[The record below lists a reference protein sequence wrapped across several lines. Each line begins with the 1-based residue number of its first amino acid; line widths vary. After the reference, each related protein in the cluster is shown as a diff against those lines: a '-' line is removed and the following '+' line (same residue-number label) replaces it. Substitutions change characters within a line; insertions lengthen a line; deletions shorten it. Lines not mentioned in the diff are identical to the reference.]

1 MSSAANGHD
10 PDMISTLMKNLILR
24 ETESPLRRLDSM
36 EPPGPNGQPS
46 SGSTAGETPGE
57 SSGEAPRE
65 SLGAAVGG
73 AADAAEAASDSVA
86 LDVVARSGF
95 AVMALLHIVIGAIA
109 VALVFGAPGQA
120 EPTGAIEQLAANPWG
135 PAVMWAAFIACAGL
149 SLWQLS
155 EATLRARSLPR
166 RRRLG
171 KLVSS
176 GFLSIAYGSV
186 GLSFAGFALGNR
198 GDSGDSTR
206 DFSTVLVRS
215 PYGVPVLI
223 ALGLTII
230 GIGVYF
236 IVKGV
241 GKKFKEELAHFEGTR
256 RGHLIS
262 SLGVAGHIAK
272 GLALMLTGLLFV
284 IAAATN
290 DPGSSTGLDG
300 SLKALRDHPYGPA
313 LLLAIGAG
321 FIAYGAF
328 ALLRA
333 RFGRM

>member
-1 MSSAANGHD
+1 
-10 PDMISTLMKNLILR
+10 MKNLILR

-206 DFSTVLVRS
+206 DFTTVLVRS

>member
-1 MSSAANGHD
+1 MV
-10 PDMISTLMKNLILR
+10 STLMKKLKVQG
-24 ETESPLRRLDSM
+24 TEPALRRLGSM
-36 EPPGPNGQPS
+36 EPPGPKDQPFP
-46 SGSTAGETPGE
+46 AGESPGE
-57 SSGEAPRE
+57 AF
-65 SLGAAVGG
+65 GAAAGD
-73 AADAAEAASDSVA
+73 AADAAEAASNSAA

-109 VALVFGAPGQA
+109 VAMVLGAPGQA

-135 PAVMWAAFIACAGL
+135 PAVMWAGFIACAGL
-149 SLWQLS
+149 AVWQLS
-155 EATLRARSLPR
+155 EATLRARHLPR
-166 RRRLG
+166 RQRLG

-206 DFSTVLVRS
+206 DFSTALVRS
-215 PYGVPVLI
+215 PFGVPALI
-223 ALGLTII
+223 GLGLTII

-236 IVKGV
+236 IVKGA
-241 GKKFKEELAHFEGTR
+241 GKKFKEELRHFDGTH
-256 RGHLIS
+256 RGRLVS
-262 SLGVAGHIAK
+262 GLGVAGHIAK
-272 GLALMLTGLLFV
+272 GVALILTGLLFV

-290 DPGSSTGLDG
+290 DPASSTGLDG
-300 SLKALRDHPYGPA
+300 SLKALQDRPFGPA

-321 FIAYGAF
+321 FIAYGVF